1 MSPALNTE
9 KTEKPEVILVEPG
22 RIPLVPL
29 RGLPVFP
36 GMVFHFDIGR
46 EKSIIAVEQAM
57 EDDGI
62 LFLAEQ
68 KDFEVE
74 DPKPEEIYEYGCYAT
89 VKQMLRMPENLMRVL
104 VEIDARGKITSFEQT
119 EPCFIVNAEPVMTH
133 LDMTKENRAL
143 LKMLKSVFT
152 EYIGRTH
159 KLSEGII
166 PAVNEIEPP
175 ELLIDIIAANMD
187 LETESAQE
195 LLAEQ
200 DVSKRLFMLY
210 ELITGELEYLRIEQS
225 IDEKVKNELDR
236 NQREFVLREQI
247 RVIQD
252 ELGDDDDSVLNGYY
266 RRLEEIDPSPEVRKK
281 VEAEIA
287 RLKKVPMGSSESAII
302 ETYLDWVLDLPWNTV
317 DEVNVDVAQ
326 ARLILNEDHYALDKV
341 KERILE
347 YLSVLKLS
355 NSLKSPIICLVG
367 PPGVGKTSIAKS
379 IARALGRKYVRL
391 SLGGM
396 RDEAEIRG
404 HRRTYLGAIPGRII
418 YHLKMAG
425 TRNPLFLLDE
435 IDKMSQDFKGDPG
448 AALLEVLDPEQN
460 NTFTDNYLELPFDLS
475 DVLFLTT
482 ANSLSTIP
490 EPLMDRMEI
499 IEVNGYVES
508 EKMEI
513 AKRYLIPQ
521 CLETH
526 GLKKEQV
533 TISEN
538 ALRDIITYYTRE
550 SGVRELKRKIAQVM
564 RIAAREIV
572 ENNKKHITVNRG
584 NLDKFLGM
592 KRFLFDLA
600 DSDSHVGLVTG
611 LAWTSVG
618 GETLQIEVV
627 TVPGK
632 GKIQITGQLGDV
644 MQESVKAAISY
655 IRSQTKM
662 LKINPD
668 FYEKTDIHLHV
679 PEGAVPK
686 DGPSA
691 GITIAT
697 ALISALTGQPVPDDL
712 AMTGEITLRGRVLP
726 IGGLREKLAAASRAG
741 IKTILIP
748 EENRKDLEEV
758 PDAILKSLKITP
770 VAKMSDVAG
779 LIFDIDK
786 DESDS
791 EKNISASKEVSESK
805 EDRNNSGTESD
816 NPVQTADQNGQN
828 TAGEK

>member
-1 MSPALNTE
+1 MTPVLNTE
-9 KTEKPEVILVEPG
+9 QTERPRLKVTEPG
-22 RIPLVPL
+22 RLPLVPL

-46 EKSIIAVEQAM
+46 EKSILAVEDAM
-57 EDDGI
+57 ENGGGI

-68 KDFEVE
+68 KDFAVD
-74 DPKPEEIYEYGCYAT
+74 DPKPDEIYEYGCFAT

-104 VEIDARGKITSFEQT
+104 VEIDTRGRIVNYAQT
-119 EPCFIVNAEPVMTH
+119 EPYFIVDALPVNTRLEMN
-133 LDMTKENRAL
+133 KENEAL
-143 LKMLKSVFT
+143 LKMVKSVFS
-152 EYIGRTH
+152 EYIGQTH
-159 KLSEGII
+159 RLSEGVI

-187 LETESAQE
+187 LESESAQQI
-195 LLAEQ
+195 LAEQ
-200 DVSKRLFMLY
+200 DVGKRLYMLY
-210 ELITGELEYLRIEQS
+210 ELIVSELEYLQIEQK
-225 IDEKVKNELDR
+225 IDEKVKTELDR

-252 ELGDDDDSVLNGYY
+252 ELGEDDDSVLNGYY
-266 RRLEEIDPSPEVRKK
+266 KRLDELNPPEEVRKK
-281 VEAEIA
+281 VETEIG
-287 RLKKVPMGSSESAII
+287 RLKKVPLGSSESAII
-302 ETYLDWVLDLPWNTV
+302 ETYLDWVLDLPWNTL
-317 DEVNVDVAQ
+317 DDVNVDVAE
-326 ARLILNEDHYALDKV
+326 ARKILNTDHYALDKV

-355 NSLKSPIICLVG
+355 DSLKSPSLCLVG

-435 IDKMSQDFKGDPG
+435 IDKMSQDFKGDPSS
-448 AALLEVLDPEQN
+448 ALLEVLDPEQN

-508 EKMEI
+508 EKLEI

-521 CLETH
+521 NLEAH
-526 GLKKEQV
+526 GLKADQIS
-533 TISEN
+533 ISEN
-538 ALRDIITYYTRE
+538 ALKDIIAYYTRE
-550 SGVRELKRKIAQVM
+550 SGVRELKRKISQVM

-572 ENNKKHITVNRG
+572 ENGKTHVTVNRG
-584 NLDKFLGM
+584 NLENFLGM

-600 DSDSHVGLVTG
+600 DSGSHVGLVTG

-655 IRSQTKM
+655 IRSRAAM
-662 LKINPD
+662 LKIDPD

-697 ALISALTGQPVPDDL
+697 ALISALTNQPVPDDL

-741 IKTILIP
+741 IKTVLIP
-748 EENRKDLEEV
+748 MENRKDLEEV
-758 PDAILKSLKITP
+758 PDVILKSLEIVP
-770 VAKMSDVAG
+770 VAQMSDVAG
-779 LIFDIDK
+779 RLFDIDL
-786 DESDS
+786 
-791 EKNISASKEVSESK
+791 SA
-805 EDRNNSGTESD
+805 DR
-816 NPVQTADQNGQN
+816 VFAD
-828 TAGEK
+828 AGAKSLNKTGE